1 MRVELSRQASTVS
14 AVPTCVQYGLI
25 IRNNNNMTEFKDL
38 VQLRRSH
45 RKFTTEEI
53 DAEDVRLIMRAALMA
68 PTSKGQRAWQFVV
81 VDDPLDIEKLSD
93 AKDLGSQ
100 FMKGAPLAIV
110 VLGDPLQND
119 CWVEDGSIA
128 AISMQY
134 QAEALGL
141 GSCWVQMRG
150 RGLADG
156 TSADTVIR
164 GILDIPENYSVLCV
178 LAVGHKADERKPQ
191 NEEKLKWENVHV
203 GKF

>member
-1 MRVELSRQASTVS
+1 
-14 AVPTCVQYGLI
+14 
-25 IRNNNNMTEFKDL
+25 MTDFKDL
-38 VQLRRSH
+38 VCLRRSH

-53 DAEDVRLIMRAALMA
+53 DAEDVRLIMRAALMS

-81 VDDPLDIEKLSD
+81 VDDPTDMEKLSD
-93 AKDLGSQ
+93 AKDMGAQ

-119 CWVEDGSIA
+119 CWIEDGAIA

-134 QAEALGL
+134 QAEELGL

-156 TSADTVIR
+156 TSADDVIR
-164 GILDIPENYSVLCV
+164 GVLDIPENLHVLCIV
-178 LAVGHKADERKPQ
+178 AVGHKADERKPQ
-191 NEEKLKWENVHV
+191 NEDRLKWEQVHA
-203 GKF
+203 GKY

>member
-1 MRVELSRQASTVS
+1 
-14 AVPTCVQYGLI
+14 
-25 IRNNNNMTEFKDL
+25 MTDFKDL

-45 RKFTTEEI
+45 RKFTQEEI
-53 DAEDVRLIMRAALMA
+53 DAEDVRQILRAGLMA
-68 PTSKGQRAWQFVV
+68 PTSKGQRAWQFVL
-81 VDDPLDIEKLSD
+81 VDNQLDIEKLSD

-110 VLGDPLQND
+110 VLGDPVQND

-134 QAEALGL
+134 QAEELGL

-164 GILDIPENYSVLCV
+164 GILDIPENFSVLCV

-191 NEEKLKWENVHV
+191 NEDKLKWENVHV
-203 GKF
+203 EKF

>member
-1 MRVELSRQASTVS
+1 M
-14 AVPTCVQYGLI
+14 
-25 IRNNNNMTEFKDL
+25 EFKDL

-45 RKFTTEEI
+45 RKFTDEEI
-53 DAEDVRLIMRAALMA
+53 DADDVKLILRAGLMA

-81 VDDPLDIEKLSD
+81 VDDKADLEKLAD
-93 AKDLGSQ
+93 AKDMGGQ
-100 FMKGAPLAIV
+100 FLKDAPRAIV

-150 RGLADG
+150 RGLSDG
-156 TSADTVIR
+156 TSADMVIR
-164 GILDIPENYSVLCV
+164 GVLDIPEELSCLCV
-178 LAVGHKADERKPQ
+178 VAIGHKADERKPQ
-191 NEEKLKWENVHV
+191 NEDKLKWENVHLE
-203 GKF
+203 KY

>member
-1 MRVELSRQASTVS
+1 MQ
-14 AVPTCVQYGLI
+14 Q
-25 IRNNNNMTEFKDL
+25 
-38 VQLRRSH
+38 RRSH
-45 RKFTTEEI
+45 RKFTDKEI
-53 DAEDVRLIMRAALMA
+53 DAESVKLILRAALMA

-81 VDDPLDIEKLSD
+81 VDNPLDIEKLSD

-100 FMKGAPLAIV
+100 FMKGAPLAVV

-134 QAEALGL
+134 QAEDLGL

-150 RGLADG
+150 RGLSDG

-164 GILDIPENYSVLCV
+164 GILDIPENLHVLCV
-178 LAVGHKADERKPQ
+178 LAFGHKADERKPQ

-203 GKF
+203 DKY